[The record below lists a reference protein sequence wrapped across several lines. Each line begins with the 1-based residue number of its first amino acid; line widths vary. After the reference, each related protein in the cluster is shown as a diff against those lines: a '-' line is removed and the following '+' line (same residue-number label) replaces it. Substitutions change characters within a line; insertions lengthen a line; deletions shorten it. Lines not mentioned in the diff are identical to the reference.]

1 MADDKI
7 LSMPHGGDL
16 TMPEAVR
23 KRLLDLYRARQ
34 MAELALQG
42 PVATALEFLGL
53 DPHQPHTIDFD
64 TGVVTPAK
72 SERHGSTATDSAKDE
87 AAS

>member
-7 LSMPHGGDL
+7 LSMLHAGEL
-16 TMPEAVR
+16 KLPEAVR
-23 KRLLDLYRARQ
+23 VRLSGLYRLRREAD
-34 MAELALQG
+34 AALQG

-72 SERHGSTATDSAKDE
+72 SERHGSTATDSASE